1 MNKIAMTLTV
11 LATLAG
17 AGYAKPATHHP
28 AKAPV
33 HAKKI
38 TALACP
44 VTGTKIASVKQ
55 SMGHSIYK
63 GKFYYFCCPA
73 CKPKFDKNPAKY
85 IRNSAKGVYEK
96 M

>member
-1 MNKIAMTLTV
+1 MTLTA
-11 LATLAG
+11 LAALAG
-17 AGYAKPATHHP
+17 AGFAKPAASHP
-28 AKAPV
+28 AKPPV

-44 VTGTKIASVKQ
+44 VTGEKIASAGKA
-55 SMGHSIYK
+55 MGHSSYK
-63 GKFYYFCCPA
+63 GKAYYFCCPA

-85 IRNSAKGVYEK
+85 IRNSAKGVFEK